1 MSLYPDLATR
11 DTPFFKNSLSW
22 LLSYFPT
29 RVMYL
34 RHILSD
40 VHRQFLLPFFLLFA
54 RVTPFPRRKHFVQS
68 MEAILYYNAPG
79 ARVCLLIHLYTC
91 RTVVVVAIVLEG
103 ALYFFPPRRQSL
115 GNGHTFT
122 FFSYIHKTYMPIH
135 FQWPGLNKPSRAVK
149 KRLCWMLGLLF
160 FFFRETSVCHI
171 VTCRIKRATV
181 RESTD
186 KSGREVDATYCS
198 LNVTTNEEARSNR
211 IPFSNLLIL
220 LYRT

>member
-103 ALYFFPPRRQSL
+103 ALYFFAPPSSVARER
-115 GNGHTFT
+115 
-122 FFSYIHKTYMPIH
+122 TYFH
-135 FQWPGLNKPSRAVK
+135 F
-149 KRLCWMLGLLF
+149 LF
-160 FFFRETSVCHI
+160 LYTQDLY
-171 VTCRIKRATV
+171 A
-181 RESTD
+181 
-186 KSGREVDATYCS
+186 
-198 LNVTTNEEARSNR
+198 N
-211 IPFSNLLIL
+211 PFSMAGIE
-220 LYRT
+220 